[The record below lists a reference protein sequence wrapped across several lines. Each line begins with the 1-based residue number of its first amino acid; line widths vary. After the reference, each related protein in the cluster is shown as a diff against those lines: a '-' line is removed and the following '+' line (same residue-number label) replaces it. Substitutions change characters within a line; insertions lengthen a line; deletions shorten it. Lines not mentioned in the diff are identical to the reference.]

1 MSGHEF
7 ETLDW
12 FVILTAI
19 LIPGDLLVIDRQM
32 SACFPK
38 EGDGQPANSNW
49 QLAQL
54 KPTDIISFQA
64 TAASFKKAYTGF
76 S

>member
-19 LIPGDLLVIDRQM
+19 LIPGELLVIDGQV

-38 EGDGQPANSNW
+38 EGDEQPANSNW
-49 QLAQL
+49 Q
-54 KPTDIISFQA
+54 
-64 TAASFKKAYTGF
+64 
-76 S
+76 